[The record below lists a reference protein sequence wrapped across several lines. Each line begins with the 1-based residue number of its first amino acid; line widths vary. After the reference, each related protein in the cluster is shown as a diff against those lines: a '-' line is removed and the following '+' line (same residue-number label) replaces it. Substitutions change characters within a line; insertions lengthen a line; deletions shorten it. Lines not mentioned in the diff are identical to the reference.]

1 VKEPAHVSNSGFK
14 FGVFGAGAIAKG
26 LIGRLPAKSRDLGPV
41 AAVSLRV
48 ASRIANTLRAG
59 YAVRNVDGL
68 NVAPIILF
76 QAPPDQAPA
85 LLEKLEEAEMEWAG
99 KSLVFCDC
107 DDAPAVRARLQ
118 ARGASTASARQFGIP
133 GRIATEGNGA
143 ALSAAHQIAR
153 ELRLKALEILPGSTD
168 AFDAAVTL
176 GRSAITPLIDSAAA
190 LFRRAGIRDSEAA
203 RIAAALV
210 QQTGSEYAHSGK
222 QSWGWYIRRPE
233 LDRLEAQLAAA
244 GEPLGPILRQ
254 LLVYGIQ
261 TFEKYPELGS
271 ELKNGGMPDEQ
282 EPRADARGSE

>member
-14 FGVFGAGAIAKG
+14 FGVLGAGAIAKG

-59 YAVRNVDGL
+59 YAVRSVEEL
-68 NVAPIILF
+68 NVAPTILF

-85 LLEKLEEAEMEWAG
+85 LLERLEAADIEWNG
-99 KSLVFCDC
+99 KSLIFCDC
-107 DDAPAVRARLQ
+107 DDAPEVRARLQ

-133 GRIATEGNGA
+133 GRIATEGNGP
-143 ALSAAHQIAR
+143 ALTAAHQIAR
-153 ELRLKALEILPGSTD
+153 ELKLKAVEILPGSTD
-168 AFDAAVTL
+168 AFEAAVTL
-176 GRSAITPLIDSAAA
+176 GRCAITPLIDSAAA

-203 RIAAALV
+203 RIAAALI
-210 QQTGSEYAHSGK
+210 QQTASEYAHSGK

-244 GEPLGPILRQ
+244 GESLGPILRQ
-254 LLVYGIQ
+254 LLIFGIE
-261 TFEKYPELGS
+261 TFEKYPELGC
-271 ELKNGGMPDEQ
+271 ELRDSGLPGE
-282 EPRADARGSE
+282 